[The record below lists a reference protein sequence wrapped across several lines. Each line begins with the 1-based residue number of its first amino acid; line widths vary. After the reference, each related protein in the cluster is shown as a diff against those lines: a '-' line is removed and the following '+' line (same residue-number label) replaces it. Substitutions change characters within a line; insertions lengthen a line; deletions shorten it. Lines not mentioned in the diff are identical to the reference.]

1 MRISDWSSDVRSDA
15 TSSGRW
21 VGVRSFFADA
31 LRTPVDEKIERRQH
45 QQRKDRGG
53 QHSSNNYS
61 GERALHLGACS
72 DVKCHGDKPERS
84 YQRGHQDWTK
94 AGKRSMPDGFEQIL
108 SSHSQITDEGKHHNP
123 VEDGDPRKGDETHTR
138 GDPARNA
145 AHGERCHTSEERRA
159 GKESDSTL
167 SSGW

>member
-1 MRISDWSSDVRSDA
+1 MRISDWSSDVCSSD
-15 TSSGRW
+15 
-21 VGVRSFFADA
+21 
-31 LRTPVDEKIERRQH
+31 LIERRQH

-72 DVKCHGDKPERS
+72 DVECHGDKPERS

-123 VEDGDPRKGDETHTR
+123 VEDGDPRKGDETQ
-138 GDPARNA
+138 
-145 AHGERCHTSEERRA
+145 EQKQTSELKSLMRISYA
-159 GKESDSTL
+159 V
-167 SSGW
+167 

>member
-1 MRISDWSSDVRSDA
+1 MRISDWSSDVCSFDLFDA

-72 DVKCHGDKPERS
+72 DVECHGDKHERS
-84 YQRGHQDWTK
+84 YQRGHKDWTK
-94 AGKRSMPDGFEQIL
+94 AGRRSMLDEYEN
-108 SSHSQITDEGKHHNP
+108 IT
-123 VEDGDPRKGDETHTR
+123 TAT
-138 GDPARNA
+138 
-145 AHGERCHTSEERRA
+145 
-159 GKESDSTL
+159 
-167 SSGW
+167 

>member
-1 MRISDWSSDVRSDA
+1 MRISDWSSDVCSFDLFDA

-72 DVKCHGDKPERS
+72 DVERS
-84 YQRGHQDWTK
+84 
-94 AGKRSMPDGFEQIL
+94 E
-108 SSHSQITDEGKHHNP
+108 E
-123 VEDGDPRKGDETHTR
+123 
-138 GDPARNA
+138 
-145 AHGERCHTSEERRA
+145 HTSELQSLMRISYAVFCSNKKKQDHTTQHRLY
-159 GKESDSTL
+159 TQPN
-167 SSGW
+167 